1 MRTGMLWFD
10 DSSRPMTEKVERAVV
25 FYRDKFGRQPDLCLV
40 NPDSCDMKQ
49 GVIAGVELRQA
60 RMVLPDHLWVG
71 VDEEAAA
78 AREKSTRQSGPG
90 RKPARRRKM
99 ERQEGLRLPLFV
111 DEQAA

>member
-10 DSSRPMTEKVERAVV
+10 DSSRPMNEKVERAVT
-25 FYRDKFGRQPDLCLV
+25 FYRDKFGRQPNLCLV
-40 NPDSCDMKQ
+40 NPETCELKQ

-71 VDEEAAA
+71 VDEDAVA
-78 AREKSTRQSGPG
+78 ARAKAAQQAGPG
-90 RKPARRRKM
+90 RKPARRRKA
-99 ERQEGLRLPLFV
+99 EQPEGLRLPLFV